1 MVRSIWLPLLFTP
14 FLLWAQQAVP
24 PATETSVVPAAI
36 TTDKPAVDPSAS
48 LPPSEGLADTLAV
61 RGRYLA
67 AIHVYEQLP
76 PTATILNKL
85 GIACEHM
92 FMWDRARTSFEGAI
106 KLNPKY
112 AEAYNNL
119 GTLSHSQGDLPR
131 AEKMYRKSLKL
142 KPDDPN
148 TLQNLGTLYYAKRNF
163 RKGDAEYRKALAIDP
178 GILERTANRGIPANS
193 KVKSASEIHYHLAA
207 TYAQAGS
214 QKMALDY
221 LRKAIMEGFRDRNRL
236 MHDKEFADMRTSD
249 AFLQMVEDMQKN

>member
-1 MVRSIWLPLLFTP
+1 MVRSVLLPLLFGP
-14 FLLWAQQAVP
+14 YLLWAQQNTT
-24 PATETSVVPAAI
+24 PAPASPVVPAVLA
-36 TTDKPAVDPSAS
+36 TDQPADTAS
-48 LPPSEGLADTLAV
+48 TLPPTEGLADTLAV

-76 PTATILNKL
+76 PTATILNKM

-92 FMWDRARTSFEGAI
+92 FMWDRARASFEGAI

-112 AEAYNNL
+112 SEAYNNL
-119 GTLSHSQGDLPR
+119 GTLSHSQGDLAR

-142 KPDDPN
+142 KPNDPN
-148 TLQNLGTLYYAKRNF
+148 TMQNLGTLYYAKRNF

-178 GILERTANRGIPANS
+178 GILERSANRGIPANS

-214 QKMALDY
+214 QKMAMDY
-221 LRKAIMEGFRDRNRL
+221 LRKAILEGFRDRNRL

-249 AFLQMVEDMQKN
+249 AFLAMVEDMQKN

>member
-1 MVRSIWLPLLFTP
+1 MVRSVWLPLLFTP
-14 FLLWAQQAVP
+14 FLLWAQQVVP
-24 PATETSVVPAAI
+24 PATTETLVVPAVM
-36 TTDKPAVDPSAS
+36 TDKPVDTAS
-48 LPPSEGLADTLAV
+48 TLPPSEGLADTLAV

-76 PTATILNKL
+76 PTAPVLNKM

-92 FMWDRARTSFEGAI
+92 FMWDRARTSFEDAI

-148 TLQNLGTLYYAKRNF
+148 THQNLGTLYYAKRNF
-163 RKGDAEYRKALAIDP
+163 RKGDAEYRRALAIDP
-178 GILERTANRGIPANS
+178 GILERSANRGIPSNS

-214 QKMALDY
+214 QKLALDY
-221 LRKAIMEGFRDRNRL
+221 LRKAILEGFRDRNRL

-249 AFLQMVEDMQKN
+249 AFLAMVEDMQKN

>member
-1 MVRSIWLPLLFTP
+1 MVRSILIPLLFAP
-14 FLLWAQQAVP
+14 YLLWAQQAVP
-24 PATETSVVPAAI
+24 PAAETPLTPAVLT
-36 TTDKPAVDPSAS
+36 TTDKPADTAS
-48 LPPSEGLADTLAV
+48 TLPPTEGLADTLAV

-67 AIHVYEQLP
+67 AIHVYEQLQ
-76 PTATILNKL
+76 PTAVILNKM

-92 FMWDRARTSFEGAI
+92 FMWDRARASFEDSI

-119 GTLSHSQGDLPR
+119 GTLSHSQGDLAR

-142 KPDDPN
+142 KPNDPN
-148 TLQNLGTLYYAKRNF
+148 TMQNLGTLYYAKRNF

-178 GILERTANRGIPANS
+178 GILERSANRGIPANS
-193 KVKSASEIHYHLAA
+193 KVQSASEIHYHLAA

-221 LRKAIMEGFRDRNRL
+221 LRKAILEGFRDRNRL

-249 AFLQMVEDMQKN
+249 AFLAMVEDMQKN